1 MTSLQAYACND
12 VMWMWMKY

>member
-12 VMWMWMKY
+12 VMWM